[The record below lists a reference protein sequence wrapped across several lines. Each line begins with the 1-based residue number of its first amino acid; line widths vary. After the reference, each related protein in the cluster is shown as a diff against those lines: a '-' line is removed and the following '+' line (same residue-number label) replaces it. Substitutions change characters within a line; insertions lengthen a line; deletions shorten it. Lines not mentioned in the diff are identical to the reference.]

1 MVCTSL
7 CRCASVCACKVWMK
21 ESGVLFCHTPCGYFE
36 AEALKALG
44 TLALLARLAS
54 QRALRLFLS
63 LLKVL
68 GLQICTALPSFVCGS
83 WEFKLRSS
91 YFHNKHSTHGSISP
105 VPSLLKTKSCYV
117 HTAGLKLVTLL
128 FETPEG

>member
-1 MVCTSL
+1 
-7 CRCASVCACKVWMK
+7 MK

-91 YFHNKHSTHGSISP
+91 HLESKLSYTMSHLPSP
-105 VPSLLKTKSCYV
+105 WRDLI
-117 HTAGLKLVTLL
+117 
-128 FETPEG
+128 